1 MRRLFVFSWFVV
13 AMPAQAAPAVVE
25 VVGRVVTWDGQPIGG
40 ARVAI
45 VDPRTT
51 TTADVLRGDGPTS
64 AADGTFRVAGARGS
78 SVHAPRVLCVAAKG
92 FAARQAPLPEPATGG
107 AAAGKPLALGH
118 LVLPPGNRIVGRVR
132 GPAGQPV
139 AGALVTARDL
149 LPDLLPSSEGE
160 AFVCSA
166 RTSEGGIFD
175 LPCALPSGLAVTAE
189 ADGWFTVQH
198 QPVAA
203 GTPLEFELQPS
214 GWIEGRVQDDKGEA
228 VANLWVG
235 AQYEAD
241 GEASLWP
248 TDAAGRFRAPLRHPG
263 RWRLHAYAEPPAMV
277 AGHSQLGDGP
287 ASAIVLVA
295 TKPPVPVPKQMQVR
309 AVTKGSGAAVRTF
322 RAVSAWGELLNN
334 GPIWLQHA
342 LAEQAAQAK
351 PSPDGTVL
359 VDGPSDDGQNG
370 AVFVQ
375 AEGHAPLLQ
384 MDVAFT
390 AEDAKLL
397 VELQPEASLGGVV
410 RDAVDGKPIAGAK
423 VKVYAQSAID
433 SVFGYS
439 GADPGI
445 VSAADGTFRVGQL
458 GAGDWRL
465 LVQVPGRPPA
475 WPLTVALA
483 TGETKQGLVVD
494 VPRGAR
500 LAGRIVGGAI
510 GPGHRVSVEPVPLV
524 GAMPMLP
531 LWPEPEMFGGS
542 SLAGAANFGRPLA
555 ADGSFAFDGLP
566 PGHYALRLHLPSL
579 PRTGNALSVLVDSF
593 RLRAAG
599 LQRDFDTTG
608 DQFCAIRG
616 RLTFPGAGGAF
627 ENYVVGTVDTQSW
640 GGFDVGNGTYAI
652 AGRDGSFTLPVAAGA
667 YRLAVFDLQ
676 LGITVAMSRPIDVR
690 DEDVVHDLSVP
701 LVACTVRLQ
710 AGEGAAMALVDRLE
724 VQGQLAAQR
733 DVGVA
738 ADFDTSYERGPGVR
752 LPRGAMSL
760 QLLLPP
766 GDFMLC
772 ARSHAERLFG
782 DQAGQSLPPLG
793 KVEFTVAAA
802 PPPPAIVLEIAPPPE
817 IPADA
822 GGTNGK

>member
-13 AMPAQAAPAVVE
+13 AVQAQAAPAVVE

-64 AADGTFRVAGARGS
+64 AADGTFRVAGARGA

-92 FAARQAPLPEPATGG
+92 FAARQAPLPEPAAGG
-107 AAAGKPLALGH
+107 AAAGQPQALGL

-132 GPAGQPV
+132 DPAGQPV
-139 AGALVTARDL
+139 AGALVIARDL
-149 LPDLLPSSEGE
+149 LPDLLPSTEGE

-175 LPCALPSGLAVTAE
+175 LPCALPSGLALTVE

-214 GWIEGRVQDDKGEA
+214 GWIEGRVQDEKGEA

-235 AQYEAD
+235 AHYEAAAA
-241 GEASLWP
+241 ASLWP
-248 TDAAGRFRAPLRHPG
+248 TDAAGTFRVPLRHPG
-263 RWRLHAYAEPPAMV
+263 RWRLHAYAEPPAV
-277 AGHSQLGDGP
+277 VSGHSPLGDGP
-287 ASAIVLVA
+287 AQAVVLVA
-295 TKPPVPVPKQMQVR
+295 TKPPVPVQKQLQVR

-334 GPIWLQHA
+334 GPIWLHHA
-342 LAEQAAQAK
+342 LAEQSAQAK

-359 VDGPSDDGQNG
+359 VDGPSEDGQTG

-384 MDVAFT
+384 TDVAFT

-397 VELQPEASLGGVV
+397 VELQPEASLVGVV
-410 RDAVDGKPIAGAK
+410 RDAADGKPIAGAK
-423 VKVYAQSAID
+423 VFAQSAID

-445 VSAADGTFRVGQL
+445 VTAADGTFRVGQL

-465 LVQVPGRPPA
+465 VVQVPGRPPA

-483 TGETKQGLVVD
+483 TGETKPGLVVD

-510 GPGHRVSVEPVPLV
+510 GPGHRVSVEPVPLY
-524 GAMPMLP
+524 GAMPAMP
-531 LWPEPEMFGGS
+531 VWPEPEMFGGS

-566 PGHYALRLHLPSL
+566 LGHYALRLHLPSL

-599 LQRDFDTTG
+599 LQRDFDITG
-608 DQFCAIRG
+608 DQVRAIRG

-627 ENYVVGTVDTQSW
+627 ENYVVGVVEPSGF
-640 GGFDVGNGTYAI
+640 GGFELGSGAYTI
-652 AGRDGSFTLPVAAGA
+652 ALRDGSFTLPLVAGTH
-667 YRLAVFDLQ
+667 RLSVVDLQ
-676 LGITVAMSRPIDVR
+676 LGIVVATSRPIDVR
-690 DEDVVHDLSVP
+690 DEDVVQDLAVP

-733 DVGVA
+733 EGGVA
-738 ADFDTSYERGPGVR
+738 ADFDTSYERGRGVQ
-752 LPRGAMSL
+752 LPRGATSV

-782 DQAGQSLPPLG
+782 DQGGQSLPPLG
-793 KVEFTVAAA
+793 KVEFTVTAAA
-802 PPPPAIVLEIAPPPE
+802 PPPAIVLEIATPPE
-817 IPADA
+817 IPVDV